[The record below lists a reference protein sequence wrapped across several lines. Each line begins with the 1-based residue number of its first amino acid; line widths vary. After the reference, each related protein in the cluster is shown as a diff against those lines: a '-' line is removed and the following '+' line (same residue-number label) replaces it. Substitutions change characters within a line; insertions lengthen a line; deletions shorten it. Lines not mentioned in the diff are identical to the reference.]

1 MADRRTQLEALDKI
15 RDNLSSRLGSEM
27 KFRTNLGR
35 CRILERVGVLEEVY
49 PNLFVIKVVD
59 GETTRR
65 ISYTYVDVLTK
76 TVELSSPHDGESLFP
91 WLN

>member
-1 MADRRTQLEALDKI
+1 MADRRTQLEALGKI

-49 PNLFVIKVVD
+49 QNLFVIKVVE
-59 GETTRR
+59 GETVRR

-76 TVELSSPHDGESLFP
+76 TVELSSPQDGESLFP

>member
-1 MADRRTQLEALDKI
+1 MADRRTQLELLDRI

-35 CRILERVGVLEEVY
+35 CRVLERIGVLEEVY
-49 PNLFVIKVVD
+49 PNLFVIKVVE
-59 GETTRR
+59 GETVRR

-76 TVELSSPHDGESLFP
+76 TVELSSPGDGESLFP